1 MPLMEIDKQLA
12 DFAKAFF
19 QNYSQQSIRI
29 GPMSESLAGLVA
41 RLTDMGLA
49 MDRATEQAKRNAE
62 AVSELA
68 RSLNRYSM
76 LLVVATFALVLVG
89 ILQVGVMALHH

>member
-1 MPLMEIDKQLA
+1 MEIDKELA
-12 DFAKAFF
+12 DDAKVFYE
-19 QNYSQQSIRI
+19 NYSPESSKI
-29 GPMSESLAGLVA
+29 GPISESLAALIS
-41 RLTDMGLA
+41 RLDEA
-49 MDRATEQAKRNAE
+49 SQAIDRATEQAKRNAE
-62 AVSELA
+62 SSSELA

>member
-1 MPLMEIDKQLA
+1 MEIDKELA
-12 DFAKAFF
+12 DCAKAFF

-29 GPMSESLAGLVA
+29 GPMSESLAGVVG
-41 RLTDMGLA
+41 RLTDA
-49 MDRATEQAKRNAE
+49 SQAIDRATEQAKQNAE
-62 AVSELA
+62 AASELS

-89 ILQVGVMALHH
+89 ILQIGVMALHHSP